1 MDENI
6 TPAAE
11 QYANLMEMVE
21 AMQTLVNFSKTIE
34 KIPFEDLNRSTWAK
48 VQQSQRSMQ
57 MVLGMIVEMV
67 PNAAKVI
74 GNEAAYAHLNA
85 VMTAD

>member
-34 KIPFEDLNRSTWAK
+34 KIPFEDLNRSTWEK

-74 GNEAAYAHLNA
+74 GTRPL
-85 VMTAD
+85 TRT